1 MSKETHIPMIGEAY
15 SQWLPIFL
23 QICWSTNMLEHRG
36 NFLANMLEH
45 RGRLGAGGGAPDLGF
60 RPSAEW
66 ERGPETREQG
76 GRATGPAPFR
86 SFSARNP
93 KLSGGNRKHSG
104 EYWTGDLRPGN
115 KEVKRGPRPNSWFPC
130 FSIFVTPIDYIYLS
144 DPKLLDPCLNLACTS
159 MSAS

>member
-1 MSKETHIPMIGEAY
+1 MVA
-15 SQWLPIFL
+15 
-23 QICWSTNMLEHRG
+23 

-93 KLSGGNRKHSG
+93 KLLGEIENILGNILER
-104 EYWTGDLRPGN
+104 DL
-115 KEVKRGPRPNSWFPC
+115 KRGSKEAKPGPCPNS
-130 FSIFVTPIDYIYLS
+130 IYVTPIIYIYLS
-144 DPKLLDPCLNLACTS
+144 S
-159 MSAS
+159 I